1 MLKRLKKELRVG
13 TALVTMTHISSVT
26 HWLIE
31 QAGKRARDGEAE
43 RRLKVIEYAKAY
55 GISEIAA
62 RQLVDAD
69 LSPMEARFAVGT
81 MGLT

>member
-1 MLKRLKKELRVG
+1 MLKRLKKELRAG
-13 TALVTMTHISSVT
+13 TALVTMAHTSSVT
-26 HWLIE
+26 RWLIE

-43 RRLKVIEYAKAY
+43 RRLKVIEHAKAY

-69 LSPMEARFAVGT
+69 LSPMEARFAIGT